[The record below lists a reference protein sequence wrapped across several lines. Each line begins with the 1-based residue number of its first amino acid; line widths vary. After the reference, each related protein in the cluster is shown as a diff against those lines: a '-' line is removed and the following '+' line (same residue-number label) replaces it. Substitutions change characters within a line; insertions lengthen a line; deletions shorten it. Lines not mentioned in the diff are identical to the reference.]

1 MDISLYT
8 PPFFSSA
15 VFGTETCWKITGPE
29 VEKPRLYFRLGYL
42 PRTVKLWEHSIALR
56 FSFLILKKPHWI
68 VMPQASPQMGRGWP
82 ELSQTK
88 SHHLVLLPQVDTDI
102 SINQNNNL
110 NKKKE
115 IVFRVKTLFNFTHQ
129 LCIEKDVK
137 PGKKSVIYFVITSRP
152 NLVPTIP
159 ARSDS
164 NGRLLSGEVLLSE
177 ILLEIFTRLI
187 LLELHYI

>member
-1 MDISLYT
+1 
-8 PPFFSSA
+8 
-15 VFGTETCWKITGPE
+15 
-29 VEKPRLYFRLGYL
+29 
-42 PRTVKLWEHSIALR
+42 
-56 FSFLILKKPHWI
+56 
-68 VMPQASPQMGRGWP
+68 MPQASPQMGRGWP

-88 SHHLVLLPQVDTDI
+88 SHHLILLPQVDTDI

-110 NKKKE
+110 NKKE

-164 NGRLLSGEVLLSE
+164 NGRLLSGEVLSE